1 MPHSRQSATPVSGR
15 QSQEVRS
22 FARARVRVRWSL
34 VLLAG
39 ESSAIVCQSLPRLRI
54 RLNTPNKFERG
65 EREPNLLVIVAYC
78 KAAEIPADCLIDDA
92 WLVKDFLWAM
102 RKK

>member
-1 MPHSRQSATPVSGR
+1 MP
-15 QSQEVRS
+15 E
-22 FARARVRVRWSL
+22 
-34 VLLAG
+34 LAAL
-39 ESSAIVCQSLPRLRI
+39 EDT
-54 RLNTPNKFERG
+54 LNTPNKFERG

-92 WLVKDFLWAM
+92 WLVKDLLWAM